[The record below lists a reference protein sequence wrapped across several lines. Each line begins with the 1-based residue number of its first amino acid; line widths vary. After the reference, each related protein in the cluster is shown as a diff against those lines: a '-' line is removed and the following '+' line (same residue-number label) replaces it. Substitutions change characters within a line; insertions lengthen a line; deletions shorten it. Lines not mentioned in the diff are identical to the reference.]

1 MIQDSFLGSNINDVK
16 AHNLRAILLSL
27 LFSEPVFRAQLAED
41 TGLSRTTISN
51 LVDELLA
58 AGIVFERGVEETD
71 GPRRVGRPRTA
82 VYLNP
87 EAGYALGAHIGV
99 GVFRVGLVNLR
110 NELLENELCWFDPKT
125 PYEQVFQNIADRL
138 EAIIKKSGVDRNKII
153 GLGVGPPGVVDYST
167 GTLNLAP
174 NLNWENIPLRDWFS
188 KKMDMPVVVENNT
201 RAMALAESYFGSG
214 KDSSSLLFVY
224 GRYGVGSG
232 IVVDR
237 QVFRGSRF
245 SAGEIGHT
253 LLVINDSADCDIE
266 SCTQLESLVSEKA
279 LLDQAE
285 AFTKNDPEGV
295 LAVLLADQSYE
306 RKIDALIEAGR
317 QGDPNAIAI
326 FNRASRLLGIA
337 LTNLVNILNPER
349 IVLGGMYWQAKDLI
363 LPTITDIV
371 THSVVGEIGEK
382 VIIEGTAF
390 GWRAGLTGAC
400 TIALIRLFYSNSEE
414 Q

>member
-1 MIQDSFLGSNINDVK
+1 
-16 AHNLRAILLSL
+16 
-27 LFSEPVFRAQLAED
+27 
-41 TGLSRTTISN
+41 
-51 LVDELLA
+51 
-58 AGIVFERGVEETD
+58 
-71 GPRRVGRPRTA
+71 
-82 VYLNP
+82 
-87 EAGYALGAHIGV
+87 V

-125 PYEQVFQNIADRL
+125 PYEQVFENIADRL

>member
-1 MIQDSFLGSNINDVK
+1 MIQDTFLGSNINDVK

-58 AGIVFERGVEETD
+58 EGIVFEKGIEETD

-87 EAGYALGAHIGV
+87 DARYALGAHIGV

-110 NELLENELCWFDPKT
+110 NELLENKLCWFDPET
-125 PYEQVFQNIADRL
+125 PYEQVFQNIVDRL
-138 EAIIKKSGVDRNKII
+138 EEIIKKSGVDRNKII
-153 GLGVGPPGVVDYST
+153 GLGVGPPGMVDYHT
-167 GTLNLAP
+167 GMLNLAP
-174 NLNWENIPLRDWFS
+174 NLNWKNIPLRDWFS
-188 KKMDMPVVVENNT
+188 EKMNMPVVVENNT

-232 IVVDR
+232 MVVDR

-253 LLVINDSADCDIE
+253 LLVIEENSECDIDN
-266 SCTQLESLVSEKA
+266 CIQLETLVSEKA

-285 AFTKNDPEGV
+285 KFVQEDPDSI
-295 LAVLLADQSYE
+295 LALLFADDSYE

-317 QGDPNAIAI
+317 QGDEHTIMI
-326 FNRASRLLGIA
+326 FNKAARLLGIA
-337 LTNLVNILNPER
+337 FTNLVNILNPER
-349 IVLGGMYWQAKDLI
+349 IILGGMYSQAKDLI
-363 LPTITDIV
+363 LPTVRDIV
-371 THSVVGEIGEK
+371 SHSVVGGVGEK
-382 VIIEGTAF
+382 VIIEGSAF
-390 GWRAGLTGAC
+390 GWRAGLIGAS
-400 TIALIRLFYSNSEE
+400 TIALISLFYSNSEE

>member
-58 AGIVFERGVEETD
+58 AEIVFEKGIEEID

-87 EAGYALGAHIGV
+87 DAGYALGAHIGV

-125 PYEQVFQNIADRL
+125 PYEQVFEDIADRL
-138 EAIIKKSGVDRNKII
+138 EAIIEKSGVDRNKII
-153 GLGVGPPGVVDYST
+153 GLGVGPPGMVDYFT
-167 GTLNLAP
+167 GMLTLAP

-188 KKMDMPVVVENNT
+188 ERMAMPVIVENNT
-201 RAMALAESYFGSG
+201 RAMALAESYFGSA
-214 KDSSSLLFVY
+214 KYSSSLLFVY

-253 LLVINDSADCDIE
+253 LLVIDDSADCDIE
-266 SCTQLESLVSEKA
+266 KCVQLESLVSERA

-285 AFTKNDPEGV
+285 EFAKNDPEGV
-295 LAVLLADQSYE
+295 LAVLLADKSYE

-363 LPTITDIV
+363 LPTVTDIV

-382 VIIEGTAF
+382 VIIEGSAF
-390 GWRAGLTGAC
+390 GWRAGLIGAS